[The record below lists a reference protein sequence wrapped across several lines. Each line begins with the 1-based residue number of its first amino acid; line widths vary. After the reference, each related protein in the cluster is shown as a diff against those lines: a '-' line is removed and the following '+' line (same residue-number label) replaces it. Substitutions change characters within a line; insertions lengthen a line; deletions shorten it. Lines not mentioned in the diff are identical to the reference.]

1 MEQQN
6 TVKSRSIKLILII
19 VAVVFVLSAITV
31 PVVVTTTRNN
41 ATATTQGTTDSSMGN
56 LYNTDG
62 SLNRDNVNKF
72 LNKINAS
79 GIIASKP
86 TFTGPQIASRAGT
99 SGSFV
104 FEMGY
109 YVSTSGTITTSK
121 PIKWQAVYSKNG
133 YLTIWMA
140 DNYTQ
145 KKYSNL
151 TNEMYTVYNTLQ
163 SKFTTLKNIL
173 ASPQVAGSSWQVS
186 QPDVSV
192 TTTSY
197 VCTNNGLSSTNLFW
211 APSAYE
217 IYNTKTG
224 VASQNTGLW
233 ELDNTAR
240 AYNKTTLDGGTNS
253 NTWCWMRS
261 GYSQSGEIT
270 YIVND
275 GSASICDNS
284 YTGGIRPACHLDL
297 VNLGKLCNFWNS
309 ITASIN
315 NADTNKASLDKTSAS
330 YVPNSGTQQHTFIY
344 TANEGYAISKVTIN
358 GATVAISEIQPEE
371 FAYAVGC
378 KFKCFRDLQK
388 VYVIVTECWE
398 NVDIVA
404 YCDIVFNT
412 TTLTTDLK
420 VVSSTATSNA
430 STMDARIIL
439 EYNWSPNIRFSL
451 DSGEWIKLVGNSGG
465 GVVGSAT
472 YNFSRHEA
480 KFYVIIE
487 IYGLT
492 QAVHNVQV
500 DYYAGGASSITPSI
514 YNNSGS
520 ATFEQYDDGN
530 GISRIVVTPASG
542 SYVYSMFIDNVEF
555 PIEYYKAEVYG
566 TGTATSIQYIAKDTN
581 NTFIVLAQN
590 VYKNMNIQFQL
601 VQQVPELK
609 VPPTTGASITGT
621 VATANT
627 GGEVRM
633 VGSDTIEGETAQTI
647 TFMAVAYSGYSFVN
661 WIDATSGEVLGN
673 NLNLVLASEDAEG
686 KIIKAVFTPKT
697 SETTTNSQ
705 TDNTDIL
712 I

>member
-1 MEQQN
+1 
-6 TVKSRSIKLILII
+6 
-19 VAVVFVLSAITV
+19 
-31 PVVVTTTRNN
+31 
-41 ATATTQGTTDSSMGN
+41 
-56 LYNTDG
+56 
-62 SLNRDNVNKF
+62 
-72 LNKINAS
+72 
-79 GIIASKP
+79 
-86 TFTGPQIASRAGT
+86 
-99 SGSFV
+99 
-104 FEMGY
+104 MGY
-109 YVSTSGTITTSK
+109 YVDTSGAITTSK

-140 DNYTQ
+140 DNYTTSTFGSDAN
-145 KKYSNL
+145 YSISTARNNTL
-151 TNEMYTVYNTLQ
+151 DIYNTLN
-163 SKFTTLKNIL
+163 SKFDSFSKIVATPQE
-173 ASPQVAGSSWQVS
+173 ASASWQYT
-186 QPDVSV
+186 QDDVMVYDSLNYLA
-192 TTTSY
+192 TY
-197 VCTNNGLSSTNLFW
+197 NGLQSNNSTLPNTYSWTSRITDKFW
-211 APSAYE
+211 LPSAYE
-217 IYNTKTG
+217 IFSTSSSS
-224 VASQNTGLW
+224 ASTTNGLW
-233 ELDNTAR
+233 QLDATANAFSTTTLSGSSAGYSWTRSANAYTSTIR
-240 AYNKTTLDGGTNS
+240 AYTILSNGVYGAPNNNSSGQITNT
-253 NTWCWMRS
+253 N
-261 GYSQSGEIT
+261 
-270 YIVND
+270 
-275 GSASICDNS
+275 
-284 YTGGIRPACHLDL
+284 GIRPACHIDL
-297 VNLGKLCNFWNS
+297 KYLNS
-309 ITASIN
+309 LYLITASIS
-315 NADTNKASLDKTSAS
+315 NADTSKATLDKNADLYAS
-330 YVPNSGTQQHTFIY
+330 NSGTQHTFIY
-344 TANEGYAISKVTIN
+344 TANTGYSISKVTIN

-398 NVDIVA
+398 DVDIVT

-633 VGSDTIEGETAQTI
+633 VGSDTIEGETA
-647 TFMAVAYSGYSFVN
+647 
-661 WIDATSGEVLGN
+661 
-673 NLNLVLASEDAEG
+673 
-686 KIIKAVFTPKT
+686 
-697 SETTTNSQ
+697 
-705 TDNTDIL
+705 
-712 I
+712 

>member
-1 MEQQN
+1 M
-6 TVKSRSIKLILII
+6 VY
-19 VAVVFVLSAITV
+19 
-31 PVVVTTTRNN
+31 NN
-41 ATATTQGTTDSSMGN
+41 ANYLATYNGLQSNSS
-56 LYNTDG
+56 T
-62 SLNRDNVNKF
+62 
-72 LNKINAS
+72 
-79 GIIASKP
+79 KP
-86 TFTGPQIASRAGT
+86 TTYSWTSR
-99 SGSFV
+99 
-104 FEMGY
+104 
-109 YVSTSGTITTSK
+109 IT
-121 PIKWQAVYSKNG
+121 
-133 YLTIWMA
+133 
-140 DNYTQ
+140 D
-145 KKYSNL
+145 
-151 TNEMYTVYNTLQ
+151 
-163 SKFTTLKNIL
+163 KFWL
-173 ASPQVAGSSWQVS
+173 
-186 QPDVSV
+186 
-192 TTTSY
+192 
-197 VCTNNGLSSTNLFW
+197 
-211 APSAYE
+211 PSAYE
-217 IYNTKTG
+217 IFSTSSSS
-224 VASQNTGLW
+224 ASTTNGLW
-233 ELDNTAR
+233 KLDATANGFSTTTLSGSSAGYSWTRSANSYNSEVR
-240 AYNKTTLDGGTNS
+240 AYTISSSGGYGVSSSDWPGSSVTS
-253 NTWCWMRS
+253 
-261 GYSQSGEIT
+261 T
-270 YIVND
+270 Y
-275 GSASICDNS
+275 
-284 YTGGIRPACHLDL
+284 GIRPACHIDL
-297 VNLGKLCNFWNS
+297 SNLFYS
-309 ITASIN
+309 ITASISN
-315 NADTNKASLDKTSAS
+315 TDTDKATVDKTSAS
-330 YVPNSGTQQHTFIY
+330 YVPNSGTQHTFIY
-344 TANEGYAISKVTIN
+344 TANTGYSISKVTIN

-398 NVDIVA
+398 DVDIVA
-404 YCDIVFNT
+404 YCDILFNA

-705 TDNTDIL
+705 TGNTDIL